1 MAERLFQI
9 GIKAL
14 ATDDK
19 GRILLLKS
27 LGSDGSERWDFPG
40 GRMDEN
46 ETFQQTLSRELLEEI
61 GMDYIGDPQP
71 FDSILSKVSIATDKG
86 SVGLVLLV
94 YKVQLPAGSP
104 IQLNDYEVDFG
115 WYSPLEAAN
124 MIANKYPSEFTEQI
138 TGL

>member
-14 ATDDK
+14 AKDNE
-19 GRILLLKS
+19 GRVLLLKS
-27 LGSDGSERWDFPG
+27 LASDGSERWDFPG

-61 GMDYIGDPQP
+61 GMDYVGDPHP
-71 FDSILSKVSIATDKG
+71 VSSILSKITIATDKG
-86 SVGLVLLV
+86 DVGLVLLV
-94 YKVQLPAGSP
+94 YQVQLPKDIP

-115 WYSPLEAAN
+115 WYSPQEASL
-124 MIANKYPSEFTEQI
+124 MIANKYPPEFTQQI
-138 TGL
+138 ADL

>member
-1 MAERLFQI
+1 MAERLFQV

-14 ATDDK
+14 ATDEE

-27 LGSDGSERWDFPG
+27 VGSDGSQRWDFPG

-71 FDSILSKVSIATDKG
+71 FDSILSKVTIATDNG
-86 SVGLVLLV
+86 DVGLVLLV
-94 YKVQLPAGSP
+94 YRVQLPVNGP

-115 WYSPLEAAN
+115 WYSPQDAAT
-124 MIANKYPSEFTEQI
+124 MIANKYPSEFTQQI
-138 TGL
+138 ASL